1 MKRAGCLR
9 QRIWRCVSLALVLS
23 SQAHAGNPSQGATI
37 FRATCGVCHIARGDA
52 SRADLATRIGP
63 NLWGVVG
70 RKAGTAKSFSYSY
83 AMRSSGVT
91 WTDDQLRRY
100 IADPQKTV
108 PNVRMGFAGLK
119 NPKDVE
125 DVIAYLNTLK

>member
-1 MKRAGCLR
+1 MKRAGRLR
-9 QRIWRCVSLALVLS
+9 QRVWRSIALALALS
-23 SQAHAGNPSQGATI
+23 GQAHAGNPTQGATI
-37 FRATCGVCHIARGDA
+37 FRATCGVCHIARSDA

-70 RKAGTAKSFSYSY
+70 RKAGTSKGFGYSY

-91 WTDDQLRRY
+91 WTADRLRRY
-100 IADPQKTV
+100 ISEPQKTV

-119 NPKDVE
+119 NPTDVE
-125 DVIAYLNTLK
+125 DVIAYLNTLR